1 MLVIADLLAN
11 TISAERELREDA
23 QNQLQQAEQTNYP
36 AYIAMLLQELVK
48 EQETSVVKPAA
59 GLAIKNSLVSN
70 DPVRKNELAQR
81 WLSIDEETRIQFK
94 QMSLQALTLTDSNI
108 AAQVV
113 SAIATIEL
121 PVGQWGDLM
130 KQLLEYVTNTDNT
143 QLKMS
148 TLATIATQS
157 GAILTAV
164 VSGARKE
171 EPNQDV
177 RKAAINALYNSLEF
191 IRENFE
197 REGERNYIMQVVCE
211 ATQSSDVNVQV
222 AAFECLVRIMQI
234 YYDKMR
240 FYMEKAL
247 FGLTVLG
254 MKHDDERVALQA
266 VEFWSTVCDEEIELT
281 NEAIEAEET
290 GEPLDRLSHNFAKAA
305 LPEILPVL
313 LWLLT
318 KQEEADEDD
327 WSVAMA
333 SGTCLALLAQCVED
347 SIVAPVIPFVETN
360 IRSNEWRYREAAVMA
375 FGSILEGPDHK
386 MLSTLVNQALPVL
399 IEMMRDPSPQVK
411 DTTAWT
417 LGRVSELLIDCIK
430 PDIHLNP
437 LISSLVHGLN
447 DSSRIVANCCWA
459 LMSLSDQYGSKDTP
473 PPSYQLSS
481 YFEGLI
487 AALMEATERTS
498 AYECI
503 STLVQGAA
511 SDCFPTIQKLTVTT
525 LDRLDATFQAQI
537 VGQDERLALSE
548 LQSNLCSVLTSILRK
563 LKTEI
568 RTFADRIMSTL
579 LSLFSTTS
587 KQSTTIEDGFLAV
600 GAVTLAVEN
609 EFVRYMEVFTPYLC
623 AALQN
628 HEDVQVCSIAVGLI
642 GDICRALGEDA
653 LPYCDT
659 FMNALLQ
666 NLQTPALHRNV
677 KPVILSCFG
686 DVALSIGS
694 KFEVYLEVVM
704 MVLGQASTMRAS
716 DMNNYDMIDYVITL
730 RECILEAY
738 VGIVQGLKAE
748 KADLILRYIDQIFN
762 FITMTWSDGE
772 RSDSI
777 TRNMIG
783 LIGDLAE
790 TFQNGQIKQYFQND
804 YIAAILKEGRNN
816 RSLPPE
822 NN

>member
-1 MLVIADLLAN
+1 
-11 TISAERELREDA
+11 
-23 QNQLQQAEQTNYP
+23 
-36 AYIAMLLQELVK
+36 MLLQELVK

-266 VEFWSTVCDEEIELT
+266 VEFWST
-281 NEAIEAEET
+281 AEET

-600 GAVTLAVEN
+600 GAVTL
-609 EFVRYMEVFTPYLC
+609 VFTPYLC

-816 RSLPPE
+816 RSLPPGKNTGLITIELTHPLE

>member
-266 VEFWSTVCDEEIELT
+266 VEFWST
-281 NEAIEAEET
+281 AEET

-600 GAVTLAVEN
+600 GAVTL
-609 EFVRYMEVFTPYLC
+609 VFTPYLC

-816 RSLPPE
+816 RSLPPGG
-822 NN
+822 

>member
-266 VEFWSTVCDEEIELT
+266 VEFWST
-281 NEAIEAEET
+281 AEET

-600 GAVTLAVEN
+600 GAVTL
-609 EFVRYMEVFTPYLC
+609 VFTPYLC

-816 RSLPPE
+816 RSLPPGKNTGLITIELTHPLE

>member
-1 MLVIADLLAN
+1 
-11 TISAERELREDA
+11 
-23 QNQLQQAEQTNYP
+23 
-36 AYIAMLLQELVK
+36 MLLQELVK

-266 VEFWSTVCDEEIELT
+266 VEFWST
-281 NEAIEAEET
+281 AEET

-487 AALMEATERTS
+487 AALMEATERQTNESNARTS

-600 GAVTLAVEN
+600 GAVTL
-609 EFVRYMEVFTPYLC
+609 VFTPYLC

-816 RSLPPE
+816 RSLPPGKNTGLITIELTHPLE